1 MRIRARAI
9 RRAGELLGEIEP
21 KHTGRIR
28 SSVLIWLLTGL
39 QSRGWTMERGK
50 LGQKA
55 EQLVSQ
61 MQELADQG
69 TEETPTMVGS
79 VRASDEVV
87 MNQLSKFAALLVI
100 LARMLDRAQKPIQYL
115 TWVLAVLTL
124 VIAID
129 AAIRI
134 YHAVTAN

>member
-1 MRIRARAI
+1 
-9 RRAGELLGEIEP
+9 
-21 KHTGRIR
+21 
-28 SSVLIWLLTGL
+28 
-39 QSRGWTMERGK
+39 MERGK